1 MPTRSALL
9 LGASGLIGGFC
20 LDALLKEAAY
30 DRIIILSRRHVPR
43 SSPKLHQH
51 IIDFG
56 QLKESA
62 GLMAANDVF
71 CCLGTT
77 IKQAGSQEAFHL
89 VDCTYPLEIARL
101 ALGQGARQFLI
112 VTAMGADPGS
122 RFFYNRVKGEV
133 EEKLSHLGYPGLH
146 IFRPSLLLG
155 RHYPPRPVE
164 ELAQLIVTPLS
175 RIMFGPLKTFRPIQA
190 KTVAEAMVR
199 TAQKDYRG
207 IFIYPSDRI
216 AQLSRTD
223 CSTSV

>member
-43 SSPKLHQH
+43 SSPKIDQH
-51 IIDFG
+51 IVDFG
-56 QLKESA
+56 RLKEYA
-62 GLMAANDVF
+62 GLMAVNDVF

-77 IKQAGSQEAFHL
+77 IKQAGSQTAFHL

-101 ALGQGARQFLI
+101 ALDQGARQFLI
-112 VTAMGADPGS
+112 VTAMGANPHS
-122 RFFYNRVKGEV
+122 RVFYNRVKGEV
-133 EEKLSHLGYPGLH
+133 EEKLSHLGYSGVH

-155 RHYPPRPVE
+155 KHDPPRPAE
-164 ELAQLIVTPLS
+164 DLAQFIGSPLA
-175 RIMFGPLKTFRPIQA
+175 RIMLGPLKKYRPIEA
-190 KTVAEAMVR
+190 KTVADAMVR

-207 IFIYPSDRI
+207 IYIYPSDRI
-216 AQLSRTD
+216 SQL
-223 CSTSV
+223 